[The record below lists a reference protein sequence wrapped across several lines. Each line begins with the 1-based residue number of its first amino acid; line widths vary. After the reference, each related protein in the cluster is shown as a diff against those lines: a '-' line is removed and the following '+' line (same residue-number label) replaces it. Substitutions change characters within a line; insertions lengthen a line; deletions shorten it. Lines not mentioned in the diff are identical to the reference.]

1 MAATLRKWTAS
12 LIAAFTTLLPTV
24 GAAQIPPPSPPEC
37 VSGCENQGDPEPSR
51 PSRCRDVTVQYACG
65 TEEKCDDLPGR
76 GVVCVEVEK
85 LCTTTE
91 TICD

>member
-1 MAATLRKWTAS
+1 MRASIRKWTVS
-12 LIAAFTTLLPTV
+12 LRVAAALLPATV
-24 GAAQIPPPSPPEC
+24 SAQIPPPSPPAC
-37 VSGCENQGDPEPSR
+37 VSGCENQRDPEPAR
-51 PSRCRDVTVQYACG
+51 PQRCRDVTVQYACG

-85 LCTTTE
+85 TCTTTE